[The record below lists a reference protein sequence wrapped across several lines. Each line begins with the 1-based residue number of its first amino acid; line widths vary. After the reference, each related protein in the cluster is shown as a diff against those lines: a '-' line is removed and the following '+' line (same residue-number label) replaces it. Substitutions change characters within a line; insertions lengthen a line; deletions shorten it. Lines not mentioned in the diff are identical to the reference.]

1 MKKWAVKVMAVLCL
15 FSIIVRGMTVLSAET
30 STITMNDLP
39 AGQSVRLY
47 LVGQIGDGAQA
58 GALTGV
64 FAESG
69 VRIDVDEPAEKTG
82 TAALLA
88 GYAKTRKVKP
98 LQEITVQENGSIT
111 FSGLSAGIYLVTADP
126 YHDSKKTFLTSPLVL
141 FAAAGQSV
149 ICSAKVTG
157 WDNPDGTKELS
168 VIKVWDGEEGIE
180 ENRPDRIEVSLLMDG
195 EIRETFSLSGEENW
209 SRTFADLPDGHDYT
223 FLEEVPEGYM
233 VSMETAGGTTVLTNT
248 WGVDSSE
255 SEDEVP
261 LTPSDNETPES
272 PEKPEKPADHTLP
285 QTGQDI
291 LLPAALIL
299 AGLVLVVLGLRE
311 GRWEE

>member
-1 MKKWAVKVMAVLCL
+1 MKKWAVKVMGLLCL
-15 FSIIVRGMTVLSAET
+15 VSMFVRGMTVLSAGK
-30 STITMNDLP
+30 STITVNDLP

-47 LVGQIGDGAQA
+47 LVGQIGDGAQV

-64 FAESG
+64 FAESS
-69 VRIDVDEPAEKTG
+69 VRIDVDEPAKRTG
-82 TAALLA
+82 TAALLS
-88 GYAKTRKVKP
+88 GYAKTHNVTP
-98 LQEITVQENGSIT
+98 LQEKTVQENGSTT
-111 FSGLSAGIYLVTADP
+111 FSDLSAGIYLVAADP
-126 YHDSKKTFLTSPLVL
+126 YHGSQRTYLTSPLVL

-157 WDNPDGTKELS
+157 WDNPDGTRQLS
-168 VIKVWDGEEGIE
+168 VIKVWDGEEDIE
-180 ENRPDRIEVSLLMDG
+180 ENRPDRIEVLLLKDG
-195 EIRETFSLSGEENW
+195 ETFETFSLSEEENW
-209 SRTFADLPDGHDYT
+209 SHTFADLPDGHDYT

-233 VSMETAGGTTVLTNT
+233 VSMETTGGTTVLTNT

-261 LTPSDNETPES
+261 GMPSDNETPEN
-272 PEKPEKPADHTLP
+272 PEKPEKPADPVLP

-299 AGLVLVVLGLRE
+299 AGFVLVILGLRE
-311 GRWEE
+311 GSWEE